1 MTRPPPDRRRVVVT
15 GLGAVSALG
24 IGTAAL
30 WQGLIEG
37 RTGVSRITSFD
48 ASECQVQIA
57 AEAPAIPSEVL
68 PSEHCGLGQ
77 RLRQLLAALTEAL
90 DQAAFSDRS
99 AERTGVAV
107 AGGELNARDLV
118 ALVADTAEDGQ
129 IAPERLA
136 EAIASQGSPGF
147 DAWHHDYA
155 CAKTAEVVGA
165 TGPQLSLSAACAS
178 STVAIGEAARLI
190 SCGDAD
196 TMVVGGS
203 DCRVTPLIM
212 AQYAR
217 LGALCLDSNDEP
229 ERAARPF
236 DVSRCGFVMG
246 EGAGAMV
253 LESLESARS
262 RDAVILGEILG
273 YGSSCDAYRV
283 TDPHPDGRGAAIAIR
298 AALMDAGCEP
308 SDIDCV
314 NAHGTSTK
322 ANDHAEALAIHAA
335 LGERASTLPV
345 SSFKAA
351 IGHTI
356 QSAGILE
363 TIGAL
368 QASRAGLMPATPRL
382 WTLRSR

>member
-1 MTRPPPDRRRVVVT
+1 
-15 GLGAVSALG
+15 
-24 IGTAAL
+24 
-30 WQGLIEG
+30 
-37 RTGVSRITSFD
+37 
-48 ASECQVQIA
+48 
-57 AEAPAIPSEVL
+57 
-68 PSEHCGLGQ
+68 
-77 RLRQLLAALTEAL
+77 
-90 DQAAFSDRS
+90 
-99 AERTGVAV
+99 
-107 AGGELNARDLV
+107 
-118 ALVADTAEDGQ
+118 
-129 IAPERLA
+129 
-136 EAIASQGSPGF
+136 
-147 DAWHHDYA
+147 
-155 CAKTAEVVGA
+155 
-165 TGPQLSLSAACAS
+165 
-178 STVAIGEAARLI
+178 
-190 SCGDAD
+190 
-196 TMVVGGS
+196 MVVGGS

-368 QASRAGLMPATPRL
+368 QASRAGLMPATRNTTSVDPAFALNVVMGHALEGSYRR
-382 WTLRSR
+382 TLKNSFGFGGQNACLVLGHWSTHGHCDV